1 MKYSEQE
8 GGRKRRLQGD
18 AGQIFRLFLKIVYI
32 LLNPVGSYWVLTR
45 GTIPDLYFRNC
56 DVTDHSKH

>member
-1 MKYSEQE
+1 MKYGEQE

-45 GTIPDLYFRNC
+45 GTIPDSYFRNL
-56 DVTDHSKH
+56 